1 MIKKALRRTGG
12 TTVAQTIQSRLLAA
26 LPSLRAL
33 GRWLALA
40 GLTGLACG
48 GAGAA
53 FTWTV
58 GQAAALRGAH
68 PWLLFCMPL
77 AGLVIV
83 WSYRWAGME
92 NDSGTNQII
101 ASVRG
106 GERPP
111 VRLAPLIFLG
121 SALTHL
127 TGGSAGR
134 EGAALQIGGSISAGL
149 GRLLRVNEK
158 NTNTIIQCGMAGLF
172 SALFGT
178 PLTATVFALEV
189 VNVGQFRYAALFPCL
204 LSALTANAV
213 PRALGLPGE
222 AYHLRGLPELGPASL
237 LQCGG
242 LAVLAALVS
251 IAFCVLMHSA
261 GRLYQRYLPNQ
272 YLRILAGAAAVILLT
287 LIEGSGDYNGAG
299 GHVIELAVEGEVR
312 VPWAF
317 LLKMLFTALTLG
329 SGFRGGE
336 IVPTLFIGSTFGCA
350 VGPLLG
356 LDPAFAAAVGMIA
369 LFCGVVNC
377 PLASIFL
384 SIELFGG
391 EGLLFFALA
400 CSLSFLLSG
409 RYSLYS
415 SQNIVYSKLEARLNE
430 NVQKEEPICSD
441 R

>member
-1 MIKKALRRTGG
+1 MWERLRRPGQK
-12 TTVAQTIQSRLLAA
+12 V
-26 LPSLRAL
+26 LPSAL
-33 GRWLALA
+33 ALVRWLALA
-40 GLTGLACG
+40 GLTGAACG
-48 GAGAA
+48 LAGGA
-53 FTWTV
+53 FTWCV
-58 GQAAALRGAH
+58 ARAAALRTAH
-68 PWLLFCMPL
+68 PWLLFGMPA

-83 WSYRWAGME
+83 WSYRAAGME

-121 SALTHL
+121 SVLTHL

-149 GRLLRVNEK
+149 GRLLRLGEK
-158 NTNTIIQCGMAGLF
+158 NVNTIIQCGMAGLF

-189 VNVGQFRYAALFPCL
+189 VDVGHLQYAALFPCL
-204 LSALTANAV
+204 LAALVANGI
-213 PRALGLPGE
+213 PRWLGLPAEHYPLSGV
-222 AYHLRGLPELGPASL
+222 PELGPVSL
-237 LQCGG
+237 AQCGA

-251 IAFCVLMHSA
+251 IAFCVLMHES
-261 GRLYQRYLPNQ
+261 GHLYKKYIPNQ
-272 YLRILAGAAAVILLT
+272 YLRALAGAAFVIALT
-287 LIEGSGDYNGAG
+287 LLEGSGDYNGAG
-299 GHVIELAVEGEVR
+299 GQIIELAVEGEVH

-317 LLKMLFTALTLG
+317 LLKMVFTALTLG
-329 SGFRGGE
+329 AGFRGGE

-356 LDPAFAAAVGMIA
+356 LDPAFGAAVGMIA

-384 SIELFGG
+384 AIELFGG
-391 EGLLFFALA
+391 GGLLFFALA
-400 CSLSFLLSG
+400 CALSFLLSG

-415 SQNIVYSKLEARLNE
+415 AQNIIYSKLEARLYDNNKRE
-430 NVQKEEPICSD
+430 DTPC
-441 R
+441 

>member
-1 MIKKALRRTGG
+1 MFRR
-12 TTVAQTIQSRLLAA
+12 V
-26 LPSLRAL
+26 
-33 GRWLALA
+33 
-40 GLTGLACG
+40 
-48 GAGAA
+48 
-53 FTWTV
+53 
-58 GQAAALRGAH
+58 
-68 PWLLFCMPL
+68 LFRS
-77 AGLVIV
+77 A
-83 WSYRWAGME
+83 

-121 SALTHL
+121 SVLTHL

-134 EGAALQIGGSISAGL
+134 EGAALQIGGSISAGI
-149 GRLLRVNEK
+149 GRLLRLGDRNL
-158 NTNTIIQCGMAGLF
+158 NTIIQCGMAGLF

-189 VNVGQFRYAALFPCL
+189 VNVGHFRYAALFPCL
-204 LSALTANAV
+204 LSALIANSI

-222 AYHLRGLPELGPASL
+222 HYVLSGLPELSAFSL
-237 LQCGG
+237 LQCGA

-251 IAFCVLMHSA
+251 IAFCVLMHET
-261 GRLYQRYLPNQ
+261 GRLYKKYLPNQ
-272 YLRILAGAAAVILLT
+272 YLRALAGAALVILLT
-287 LIEGSGDYNGAG
+287 IAEGSGDYNGAG
-299 GHVIELAVEGEVR
+299 GPIIELAVEGQVR
-312 VPWAF
+312 APWSFA
-317 LLKMLFTALTLG
+317 LKMLFTALTLG
-329 SGFRGGE
+329 AGFRGGE
-336 IVPTLFIGSTFGCA
+336 IVPTLFIGSTLGCA
-350 VGPLLG
+350 AGPLFG
-356 LDPAFAAAVGMIA
+356 LDPAFGAAVAMIA

-415 SQNIVYSKLEARLNE
+415 SQNIVYSKLEARLNHE
-430 NVQKEEPICSD
+430 NTH
-441 R
+441 

>member
-1 MIKKALRRTGG
+1 MAQKLKAR
-12 TTVAQTIQSRLLAA
+12 LAA
-26 LPSLRAL
+26 VLPSLRAL
-33 GRWLALA
+33 GQWLGLA
-40 GLTGLACG
+40 GLAGLACG
-48 GAGAA
+48 LAGAA
-53 FTWTV
+53 FTWCV
-58 GQAAALRGAH
+58 AQATALRAAH
-68 PWLLFCMPL
+68 PWLLFLMPL

-83 WSYRWAGME
+83 FSYRTAGMA

-121 SALTHL
+121 SVLTHL

-134 EGAALQIGGSISAGL
+134 EGAALQIGGSISAGI
-149 GRLLRVNEK
+149 GRLLRLGDRNL
-158 NTNTIIQCGMAGLF
+158 NTIIQCGMAGLF

-189 VNVGQFRYAALFPCL
+189 VNVGHFRYAALFPCL
-204 LSALTANAV
+204 LSALVANAI
-213 PRALGLPGE
+213 PRALGLPAE
-222 AYHLRGLPELGPASL
+222 SYRLSGLPEVGAVSL
-237 LQCGG
+237 LQCGA

-251 IAFCVLMHSA
+251 IAFCVLMHEA
-261 GRLYQRYLPNQ
+261 GHLYQKYIPNQ
-272 YLRILAGAAAVILLT
+272 YLRALAGAALVVVLT
-287 LIEGSGDYNGAG
+287 LIEGSGNYNGAG
-299 GHVIELAVEGEVR
+299 GHIIELAVEGQVH

-317 LLKMLFTALTLG
+317 ALKMLFTALTLG
-329 SGFRGGE
+329 AGFRGGE
-336 IVPTLFIGSTFGCA
+336 IVPTLFIGSTLGCA
-350 VGPLLG
+350 AAPLFG
-356 LDPAFAAAVGMIA
+356 LDPAFGAAVAMIA

-430 NVQKEEPICSD
+430 Q
-441 R
+441 